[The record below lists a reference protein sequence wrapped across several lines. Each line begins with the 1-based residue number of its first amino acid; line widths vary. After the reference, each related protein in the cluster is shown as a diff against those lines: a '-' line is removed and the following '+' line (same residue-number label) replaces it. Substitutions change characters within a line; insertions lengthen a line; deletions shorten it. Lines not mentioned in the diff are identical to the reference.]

1 MILSLHSI
9 PCHPHNFDRDGDEQG
24 WEDSAFFELRCM
36 RDMPS
41 VASIHPLT
49 DLPDLEIHADPG
61 SLLPLSARQLE
72 RDGNAE

>member
-1 MILSLHSI
+1 
-9 PCHPHNFDRDGDEQG
+9 
-24 WEDSAFFELRCM
+24 M